1 MKFNE
6 IKLVPFAFYALY
18 LFVRMP
24 VYINKYGI
32 KIRMLKEIVV
42 VASRKG
48 NQFKDKGW
56 DCDIGT
62 KG

>member
-1 MKFNE
+1 
-6 IKLVPFAFYALY
+6 
-18 LFVRMP
+18 
-24 VYINKYGI
+24 
-32 KIRMLKEIVV
+32 MLKEIVV